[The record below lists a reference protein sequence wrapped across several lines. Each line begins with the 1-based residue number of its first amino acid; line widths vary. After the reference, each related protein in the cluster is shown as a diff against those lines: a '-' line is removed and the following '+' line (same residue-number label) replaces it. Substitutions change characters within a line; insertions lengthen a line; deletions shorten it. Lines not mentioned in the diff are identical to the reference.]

1 MKHETRNTKHVLLSE
16 TEISEI
22 QHEMGLYEDPQAACI
37 EALKVVQAH
46 RGWVS
51 DEALA
56 AAAKVVGVSPATMD
70 GVATF
75 YNLIFRRPVGRNVI
89 MLCDSISCYLTGYDE
104 ALAYLKSKLGI
115 EFGQTTE
122 NNRFT
127 LLPIVCL
134 GNCDKAPAM
143 RVNKDIHDNL
153 TPARI
158 DEILENY
165 N

>member
-1 MKHETRNTKHVLLSE
+1 MTLSE
-16 TEISEI
+16 QEIAEI
-22 QHEMGLYEDPQAACI
+22 RHEMGLYEKPQAACI
-37 EALKVVQAH
+37 EALKVVQEH

-56 AAAKVVGVSPATMD
+56 AAAEVVGVSPATMD
-70 GVATF
+70 SVATF

-104 ALAYLKSKLGI
+104 ALAHLKTKLGI

-122 NNRFT
+122 DDRFT
-127 LLPIVCL
+127 LLPVCCL

-153 TPARI
+153 TPAHI
-158 DEILENY
+158 DEILAGY
-165 N
+165 A